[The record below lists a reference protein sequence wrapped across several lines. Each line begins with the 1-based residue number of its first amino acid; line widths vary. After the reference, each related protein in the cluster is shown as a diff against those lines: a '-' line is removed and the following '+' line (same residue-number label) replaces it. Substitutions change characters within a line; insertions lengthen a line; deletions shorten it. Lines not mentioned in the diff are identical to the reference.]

1 MALPA
6 IGEDAKMHN
15 HLAEDLPS
23 PVSPCASQARAP
35 SLSPRSVSS
44 SSSGDLVV
52 PKNSL
57 KTQNLSKST
66 FHSLNPHWRY
76 PTQPLKPQ
84 EDEDNVP
91 IRRRFHSSDIIL
103 RNGVLAKFN
112 HFQDNIWKKNN
123 NGLNDNFSGDE
134 EYEPEPPLS
143 DPAELEMLAMRRR
156 TCSENFTKSSRA
168 PSSYFQKDNSSF
180 YNVGNG
186 NFDYNPRKNT
196 SVVEEEHKT
205 DEDEAE
211 AVDHLLMELHDEF
224 EEESLEETPEVQT
237 TDDFFDG
244 SWPSQTSG
252 VLHNEFYSAPTSG
265 SNYSVESDGQ
275 NLEKLRNL
283 QKLYQEGFITVTE
296 YKDRRV
302 QLVDELSEADQTI
315 AKTSDLLSLELP
327 IIYRE
332 PPDFAL
338 LRERDAIKHVFDS
351 EQRKWTSS
359 RIKVKIDTE
368 PFAKGGL
375 RQVFHLQDLS
385 MPPPAL
391 GTENSNEDSV
401 MSKCTSYVAKIAID
415 PNENPDT
422 YFKDVEM
429 QAVAAK
435 YAKLYNSYNPPRR
448 VEFLE
453 AWILQLIPSDA
464 SGAGDQTIE
473 SLTLSG
479 SICGV
484 EPFIAGEYHKHNNNF
499 GYVSEL
505 DRNTPQAFSHFTYE
519 ASGQQIL
526 VVDIQGVGDHFTD
539 PQIHSRRGKEF
550 GKGNLAVRGFERFLD
565 SHRCNPIC
573 RYLKLPL
580 TNPKDEDNKTIDPKG
595 TIPAQPY
602 MNQPH
607 VVVDQVDSVLCHY
620 YGDSKAF
627 KKYHSKK
634 KREKKKREKLQQ
646 KSQRRPENE
655 HKWQEQQQEPKSGG
669 CDSGNEKSDA
679 IQQTENRFATAL
691 IDQHRS
697 CSSFI
702 CDGISQCIMS

>member
-6 IGEDAKMHN
+6 IGEDAKMQSQ
-15 HLAEDLPS
+15 LPDAIS
-23 PVSPCASQARAP
+23 SPCASLPRAP

-44 SSSGDLVV
+44 TSSELVV
-52 PKNSL
+52 PKKSQNSQNSRTTNL
-57 KTQNLSKST
+57 KIPWSYSIQ
-66 FHSLNPHWRY
+66 
-76 PTQPLKPQ
+76 PQ
-84 EDEDNVP
+84 EEDDDFAP

-103 RNGVLAKFN
+103 RSSGAALAKLN
-112 HFQDNIWKKNN
+112 NLSERDNGWRKNA
-123 NGLNDNFSGDE
+123 NGFSDNSDE
-134 EYEPEPPLS
+134 EYEPEPPLT
-143 DPAELEMLAMRRR
+143 DPAELARLALRRR

-168 PSSYFQKDNSSF
+168 PSSFFHKEKLSILD
-180 YNVGNG
+180 VGCDDG
-186 NFDYNPRKNT
+186 ELHKEKL
-196 SVVEEEHKT
+196 VVEEEHKT
-205 DEDEAE
+205 DEDDVD
-211 AVDHLLMELHDEF
+211 AVDHLLAELH
-224 EEESLEETPEVQT
+224 EELEAEMQPA
-237 TDDFFDG
+237 DDFFYG
-244 SWPSQTSG
+244 SWPSQSFQTGRYSG
-252 VLHNEFYSAPTSG
+252 GSAPSSG
-265 SNYSVESDGQ
+265 SNYSVESDTQ

-302 QLVDELSEADQTI
+302 QLVDELSEADRTI

-327 IIYRE
+327 IVYRE
-332 PPDFAL
+332 PPDFSS

-351 EQRKWTSS
+351 ELRKWTSS

-385 MPPPAL
+385 IPPPTL
-391 GTENSNEDSV
+391 RRDDVDEDSA
-401 MSKCTSYVAKIAID
+401 MSRCTSYVAKVAID
-415 PNENPDT
+415 PNEDPDT

-453 AWILQLIPSDA
+453 AWILQLIPSDV

-479 SICGV
+479 TICGV

-505 DRNTPQAFSHFTYE
+505 ERNTPQAFSHFTYE
-519 ASGQQIL
+519 ASGQHIL
-526 VVDIQGVGDHFTD
+526 VVDIQGVGDHYTD
-539 PQIHSRRGKEF
+539 PQIHTRRGKEF
-550 GKGNLAVRGFERFLD
+550 GKGNLALRGFERFLG

-580 TNPKDEDNKTIDPKG
+580 INPKDEGSRPVDPKG

-602 MNQPH
+602 MSQPR

-627 KKYHSKK
+627 KKYNKKKRDKK
-634 KREKKKREKLQQ
+634 KREKHQ
-646 KSQRRPENE
+646 KSRRRPGYE
-655 HKWQEQQQEPKSGG
+655 HKAEQEVEGSDESAVEIQPTTDRFVTVLTDQQ
-669 CDSGNEKSDA
+669 
-679 IQQTENRFATAL
+679 
-691 IDQHRS
+691 RS
-697 CSSFI
+697 CSSFV
-702 CDGISQCIMS
+702 CDGVSQCTVS